1 MQEKEIIALGT
12 TKRGIGPC
20 YIDKYSRIGIRMG
33 EFIDEDLFL
42 ERLKETFPMKVM
54 EYPELEGHSLL
65 KVFLKNIKNMP
76 K

>member
-1 MQEKEIIALGT
+1 
-12 TKRGIGPC
+12 
-20 YIDKYSRIGIRMG
+20 MG

-54 EYPELEGHSLL
+54 EYPELEGQFTVESI
-65 KVFLKNIKNMP
+65 LKNIKNMP